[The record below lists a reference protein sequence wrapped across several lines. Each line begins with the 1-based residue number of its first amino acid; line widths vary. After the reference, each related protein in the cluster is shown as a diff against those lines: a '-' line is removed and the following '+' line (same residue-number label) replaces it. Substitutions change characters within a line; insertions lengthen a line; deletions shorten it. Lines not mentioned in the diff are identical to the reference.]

1 MPVQLDKGRSTILQF
16 NVTSEIITRCSAW
29 QIYSSIF
36 SVRVQNE
43 PGANQSLLKCVSP
56 TCSKHLTR
64 SWCQPSSQVRQVHQ
78 NASLNAKASPVD
90 RPVIDATWSTEDV
103 ELSFPNVLRE
113 WWDLE
118 VFPWCSAD
126 LNSPNPLHLLRIYSK
141 NIQDCTVKIY
151 KIVPLVG
158 GNKLASKEHQMVS
171 TGVRRWRFQPLKLQH
186 RAALALW
193 RCFTER
199 RKKSLVSLGNLT
211 MESSNRH
218 HVMGTFNHCFQVIEL
233 SHPNISWK
241 LFPLFGA
248 THTNASRKRWRNLEG
263 IEKSEGSKHSLEQV

>member
-1 MPVQLDKGRSTILQF
+1 MPVQLDKGRSTIPQF
-16 NVTSEIITRCSAW
+16 NVTWEIIIRCSAW
-29 QIYSSIF
+29 QIYSSMV
-36 SVRVQNE
+36 SVPKWTRS
-43 PGANQSLLKCVSP
+43 QSIPFEMCISDMLQASYKILVPAKQPSPAGPPKRLPQCRSLTQSIGQWSTPRDRQKMQSWASP
-56 TCSKHLTR
+56 TCFVSGETWRLFLDVQLIWT
-64 SWCQPSSQVRQVHQ
+64 HQ
-78 NASLNAKASPVD
+78 ILCISLG
-90 RPVIDATWSTEDV
+90 
-103 ELSFPNVLRE
+103 
-113 WWDLE
+113 
-118 VFPWCSAD
+118 
-126 LNSPNPLHLLRIYSK
+126 Y
-141 NIQDCTVKIY
+141 TVKIST
-151 KIVPLVG
+151 IVPLLVG
-158 GNKLASKEHQMVS
+158 NELASKEHQTVS

-199 RKKSLVSLGNLT
+199 RKKSLVSLGNST